1 MLLAPVIDYGCDLVF
16 LEGTRGDKVEARM
29 LFSGFAKYINVI
41 LANLLVYGILFVGLI
56 ALIIPG
62 IYLACRLVL
71 TSYLVMDEE
80 MDPIEAVQG
89 SWRMTEGHTF
99 EVFLLGFMS
108 IFIFL
113 GGRLLLLI
121 VGIIPAIM
129 WIKASFASL
138 CFFISQKNA
147 TSGNDEITELSEQ
160 VISKD

>member
-41 LANLLVYGILFVGLI
+41 LANLLVYGILFLGLI
-56 ALIIPG
+56 ALSIPG

-71 TSYLVMDEE
+71 TSYLVMDED

-113 GGRLLLLI
+113 GGVLLLI

-138 CFFISQKNA
+138 YFFISQKNA
-147 TSGNDEITELSEQ
+147 TSGNDEITELPEQ